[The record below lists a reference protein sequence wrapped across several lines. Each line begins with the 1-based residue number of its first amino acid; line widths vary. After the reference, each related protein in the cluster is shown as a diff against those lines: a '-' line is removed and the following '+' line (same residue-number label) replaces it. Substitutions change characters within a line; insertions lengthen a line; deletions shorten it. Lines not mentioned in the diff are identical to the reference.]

1 MRVLSAKKELNY
13 LRGLFFLFGFLI
25 MSWIPRFPEVKA
37 NLGLSNGA
45 FGTLVS
51 TSAVGA
57 LISLFVVGHLIHNHG
72 AKVVMSIA
80 VILMVIS
87 INLLTSTHSSL
98 IFLMSNIVSAGAIA
112 AFHISINTQGF
123 NYQDR
128 RKAHVITLLS
138 GFWSSGALVTA
149 VVSGILVDRI
159 SLTIHIAILSI
170 GVFLLMF
177 FLIQSLSDYL
187 VKPDADL
194 HTDYKIL
201 DLFKGFHI
209 DTLIS
214 GALFSAIL
222 LEYSVGDWSAI
233 YLKEDIG
240 IKSGLHTLPY
250 ILFTLAMIAGRLS
263 IHNLFKRFPMQ
274 FLIKAASLLA
284 GISFLTG
291 VVLIKF
297 VGIENKNLALIILC
311 ISFTFAGLGSS
322 FLGPSI
328 MNAANTRSSA
338 PASVMIGQLG
348 VINQIATFVMRLVI
362 AWTAQTLSLSWAL
375 MIPALLLLTVPCFSK
390 IFKRV

>member
-1 MRVLSAKKELNY
+1 MRVLSAKRELNY

-45 FGTLVS
+45 FGTLIS

-159 SLTIHIAILSI
+159 SLTIHIGILSI

-187 VKPDADL
+187 VKPDTDL

-240 IKSGLHTLPY
+240 IKSGLQTLPY

-263 IHNLFKRFPMQ
+263 IHNLFRRFPMQ

-284 GISFLTG
+284 GISFLLG
-291 VVLIKF
+291 VILIKL

-311 ISFTFAGLGSS
+311 ISFRY
-322 FLGPSI
+322 PD
-328 MNAANTRSSA
+328 
-338 PASVMIGQLG
+338 
-348 VINQIATFVMRLVI
+348 
-362 AWTAQTLSLSWAL
+362 
-375 MIPALLLLTVPCFSK
+375 LLLDYNKKLT
-390 IFKRV
+390 